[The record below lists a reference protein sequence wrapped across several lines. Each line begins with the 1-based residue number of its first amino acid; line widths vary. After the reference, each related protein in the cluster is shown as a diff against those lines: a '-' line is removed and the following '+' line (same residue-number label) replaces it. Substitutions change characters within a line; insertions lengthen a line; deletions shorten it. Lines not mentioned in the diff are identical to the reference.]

1 MNNIINLGIENGYR
15 KDSIKTLIH
24 YYQNYKMKNHSIEEI
39 ENFILYYINNG
50 SLDILFLDME
60 YINPFNNR
68 RITVNKRKSYEQD
81 YSSVKLLR
89 TLKDFEDKLVC
100 PIIKKKKL

>member
-1 MNNIINLGIENGYR
+1 MSNIINLAIENGYR

-39 ENFILYYINNG
+39 ENFILYYINNE

-68 RITVNKRKSYEQD
+68 RMTSNKRKSYDQD
-81 YSSVKLLR
+81 YSTVKLLR
-89 TLKDFEDKLVC
+89 TLKDFEEKIIS